1 MAEDPFAMIS
11 KFNAAAAAAPQQ
23 PAIDLGFGG
32 GAAPESVGGGKGVLV
47 DFGAAAAAPA
57 AEPAAPAATEVH
69 KIVTLEAANPTGA

>member
-32 GAAPESVGGGKGVLV
+32 AAPASVGGGKGVLV
-47 DFGAAAAAPA
+47 DFGGAAAAPA
-57 AEPAAPAATEVH
+57 AAPAAPAATEVH
-69 KIVTLEAANPTGA
+69 KVVTLQAANPTGA